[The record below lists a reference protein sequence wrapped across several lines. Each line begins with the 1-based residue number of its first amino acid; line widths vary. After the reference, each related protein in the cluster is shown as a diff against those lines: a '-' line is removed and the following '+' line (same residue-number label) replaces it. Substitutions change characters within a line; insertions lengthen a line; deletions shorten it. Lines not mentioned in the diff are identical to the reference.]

1 MLDKSRHILFL
12 YIVYCFG
19 PHAFALGHT
28 RLRLTLGLGL
38 IALGAGGIKPCVS
51 ANVGDQ
57 FGASNQHL
65 LTRVFSWFYFSIN
78 FGSAFSTILIP
89 ELLQRCGP
97 ALAFGT
103 PGIFMFIAT
112 VVFWLGRKRFV
123 HI

>member
-38 IALGAGGIKPCVS
+38 IALGAGSIKPCVS

-65 LTRVFSWFYFSIN
+65 LARVFSWFYFSIN

-89 ELLQRCGP
+89 ELLERSGP
-97 ALAFGT
+97 SAAFGI
-103 PGIFMFIAT
+103 PGVLMFIAT
-112 VVFWLGRKRFV
+112 LVF
-123 HI
+123 